1 MRPSTYTSEPFFRY
15 CWAISACLPQ
25 TVILC
30 HSVRFWR
37 SPFLSLYVS
46 SVASEKLA
54 TAWPPPVKRVSGSRP
69 RRPTRITLL
78 TDIVFLPVG
87 EDFPE
92 AQYSRCAAVRREI
105 PQRGMGQRRR
115 GLNVKKKP
123 APRHSF
129 TETKPQGR
137 TTLASVAASSQW
149 GAGVRGGAAVA
160 PISLSFAWARRVSSE
175 PGKRRVTSRRS
186 LVPVAFMPSSSSA
199 KPFLRSAAASL

>member
-1 MRPSTYTSEPFFRY
+1 PSLSCHSRVWMRPSTYTRDPFFRY

-78 TDIVFLPVG
+78 TDMWVAPW
-87 EDFPE
+87 
-92 AQYSRCAAVRREI
+92 
-105 PQRGMGQRRR
+105 QRKRR
-115 GLNVKKKP
+115 G
-123 APRHSF
+123 RDD
-129 TETKPQGR
+129 
-137 TTLASVAASSQW
+137 
-149 GAGVRGGAAVA
+149 
-160 PISLSFAWARRVSSE
+160 
-175 PGKRRVTSRRS
+175 
-186 LVPVAFMPSSSSA
+186 A
-199 KPFLRSAAASL
+199 KDE